1 MFIINTIISL
11 TVLSFKILYIYRYL
25 KKTLTQ
31 TTKIMIRKTLF
42 VAFAILLVACN
53 TDTKETETSL
63 NVSFE
68 KFELKNG
75 LQVVLH
81 IDKSDPVVAVELM
94 AHVGSAREV
103 AGRTGFAHLFE
114 HLLFLESENLGKGG
128 LDKMSARIGGSGA
141 NGSTSRDRT
150 NYLQTI
156 PNDALEKMIWAEADK
171 LGWFINTV
179 TDQVLAK
186 EKQVVK
192 NEKRQS
198 YDNRPY
204 GHNQVIIDRNLYPKN
219 HPYNWQVIGS
229 LEDLQ
234 NATLED
240 VKTFFRKWYVPNN
253 ATLVLSGDFD
263 PAQAKEWVHKYFD
276 EIPRGEKIIPQQK
289 RGGIVNETKFLYY
302 EDNFARLPM
311 LTFAWPAVELYHKD
325 SYALDILTQYLSQGK
340 NAPLSKV
347 LVDELKLTSF
357 TSMFNWSSELA
368 GQAQLSVRG
377 FNNVDLNEIN
387 QGIKTAFKNFEKEG
401 ISDKDLS
408 RIKAGQETQFY
419 NRLSSVLGKGT
430 SLASYNTYAGDP
442 GFINKQIG
450 LTLGV
455 TKEDVMRVYNT
466 YIKEKNYIATS
477 FVPKGMAKL
486 AIKGSTE
493 AVIKEEKIIQGAE
506 EKFDPKVV
514 AKYTKTP
521 SKINRSTE
529 PDYGKSPA
537 LKVPKVWNDELS
549 NGIKIFGIENSEVPL
564 VRFNIVIDGGQLL
577 EKMDKLGVA
586 NLTANLMNRGTKNK
600 TVAQLEEAIQ
610 ELGASVRISASK
622 ENITISGN
630 SLAKNYTKT
639 LALVEEMLLEPRWD
653 TTEFELIKKSV
664 VGNLRQQKSSPTTIA
679 GNVYNELIYGKDN
692 IRSKNTLG
700 TIESVGAINLDDLK
714 SFYSNYI
721 SPSVA
726 KMHVVGDIKQEKV
739 IASLEKLNSNWA
751 AKEVVIP
758 VYKTP
763 KAPNKPAVYFYDVPK
778 AKQSVINFGAPALA
792 VTDTDYYPATVMNY
806 ILGGG
811 GFASQLTQELREGKG
826 YTYGIG
832 SRFSGSKAAGAF
844 TISSRVRTNVTL
856 ESAQLV
862 KKIITEYPTNFSEK
876 DLATTKG
883 FLIKSNA
890 RSFETM
896 RAKLNMLQNI
906 SNYNLSTDYVKDRE
920 KIVNDMTIE
929 RVQELSRKYINPNKM
944 IWLFVGDAESQLDRL
959 NELGF
964 GQPVLLN
971 KTKEKIKL

>member
-1 MFIINTIISL
+1 MIK
-11 TVLSFKILYIYRYL
+11 KILFI
-25 KKTLTQ
+25 
-31 TTKIMIRKTLF
+31 
-42 VAFAILLVACN
+42 AFAISLAACN
-53 TDTKETETSL
+53 TDKKEKETDL

-94 AHVGSAREV
+94 AHVGSAREI

-179 TDQVLAK
+179 TESVLAK

-192 NEKRQS
+192 NEKRQRV
-198 YDNRPY
+198 DNAPY
-204 GHNQVIIDRNLYPKN
+204 GFNQQIIDRNLYPKD

-229 LEDLQ
+229 LEHLQ
-234 NATLED
+234 NATLTD
-240 VKTFFRKWYVPNN
+240 VKNFYKKWYVPNN
-253 ATLVLSGDFD
+253 STLVLSGDFD
-263 PAQAKEWVHKYFD
+263 PAQAKAWIHKYFD
-276 EIPRGEKIIPQQK
+276 EIPRGDEITPQEKRPGVVK
-289 RGGIVNETKFLYY
+289 VSKLLYF

-325 SYALDILTQYLSQGK
+325 TYAIDILTQYLSQGK
-340 NAPLSKV
+340 NAPLNQV
-347 LVDELKLTSF
+347 LVDDLKLTSF
-357 TSMFNWSSELA
+357 TSMGTYTSELA
-368 GQAQLSVRG
+368 GQIQLGIRG
-377 FNNVDLNEIN
+377 FNNVDLNKIN
-387 QGIKTAFKNFEKEG
+387 DGIHTALKKFEENG
-401 ISDKDLS
+401 IPEKDLN

-419 NRLSSVLGKGT
+419 NSLSSVIGKGT

-442 GFINKQIG
+442 AFINKQIG
-450 LTLGV
+450 ATLAI

-466 YIKEKNYIATS
+466 YIKGKNFIATS

-486 AIKGSTE
+486 ALKGSTE
-493 AVIKEEKIIQGAE
+493 AIIKEEKIVQGAE
-506 EKFDPKVV
+506 EKFDSKT
-514 AKYTKTP
+514 AATYAKTP
-521 SKINRSTE
+521 STFDRTIE
-529 PDYGKSPA
+529 PPYGTSPV
-537 LKVPKVWNDELS
+537 LNVPNVWNTKLT
-549 NGIKIFGIENSEVPL
+549 NGIKVFGIKNNEVPL
-564 VRFNIVIDGGQLL
+564 VRFNLVIDGGQLL

-586 NLTANLMNRGTKNK
+586 NLTARLLNRGTKNK
-600 TVAQLEEAIQ
+600 TVAQLQEAIQ
-610 ELGASVRISASK
+610 ELGASIRISASK

-630 SLAKNYTKT
+630 TLAKNYTKT

-653 TTEFELIKKSV
+653 ATEFELIKKSV
-664 VGNLRQQKSSPTTIA
+664 VGNLRQQESSPTAITQ
-679 GNVYNELIYGKDN
+679 NVYNELIYGKDN
-692 IRSKNTLG
+692 ILSKNTLG
-700 TIESVGAINLDDLK
+700 TIASMDKIELNDLK

-721 SPSVA
+721 SPSVT
-726 KMHVVGDIKQEKV
+726 KIHIVGDINRDDV
-739 IASLEKLNSNWA
+739 LVSLESLSSNWA
-751 AKEVVIP
+751 AKEVTIP

-763 KAPNKPAVYFYDVPK
+763 KTPNKPTVYFYDVPK
-778 AKQSVINFGAPALA
+778 SKQSVISFGSPALA
-792 VTDTDYYPATVMNY
+792 ATDKDYYSATVMNY

-826 YTYGIG
+826 YTYGIS

-844 TISSRVRTNVTL
+844 TIFSRVRTNVTL

-862 KKIITEYPTNFSEK
+862 KKIITDYPTNFSEK

-890 RSFETM
+890 RRFETM
-896 RAKLNMLQNI
+896 SAKLNMLQNM
-906 SNYNLSTDYVKDRE
+906 SNYNLSSDYIKDRE
-920 KIVNDMTIE
+920 KIVNEMTIE
-929 RVQELSRKYINPNKM
+929 KIQELAKKYINPNKM
-944 IWLFVGDAESQLDRL
+944 IWLFVGDAASQLDRL

-964 GQPVLLN
+964 GQPILLN
-971 KTKEKIKL
+971 KTKEKIKH